1 MPLLPLEPFLYPD
14 DLLDQPPAADPAA
27 DPWWVL
33 HTRPRAEK
41 ALARKL
47 LGGQLDFFL
56 PLYKKQWRSRG
67 RLLSSHVPLFP
78 GYVFLRGDGDV
89 RLKALETNQVA
100 NVLPVPDR
108 VRLRADLLRVY
119 RVMQT
124 GLLLAPEDRLQPGTA
139 VEIVSGPLAGLEGVV
154 LRRGKELR
162 FFVEVQLLQRGVS
175 VEIEGWMLQPAAGS
189 ARPGPDPKDGR
200 VLNGRRAS
208 TNFPN

>member
-14 DLLDQPPAADPAA
+14 NLLDQPPPDPGA

-67 RLLSSHVPLFP
+67 RLLSSHMPLFP
-78 GYVFLRGDGDV
+78 GYVFLRGDGDI

-100 NVLPVPDR
+100 NVLPVPDTA
-108 VRLRADLLRVY
+108 RLRADLLRVY

-124 GLLLAPEDRLQPGTA
+124 GMMLAPEDRLQPGAA
-139 VEIVSGPLAGLEGVV
+139 VEIVSGPLAGLQGVV

-162 FFVEVQLLQRGVS
+162 FFVEVQFLQRGVS
-175 VEIEGWMLQPAAGS
+175 VEIEGWMLQPVAG
-189 ARPGPDPKDGR
+189 AGRPAPDRADGR
-200 VLNGRRAS
+200 VRNYRDATGASGR
-208 TNFPN
+208 